1 MNAAKNV
8 MINNYKNMEL
18 DSYLKE
24 TLKETGYGGVEIQ
37 KTPIGTRITL
47 YVTRPGLVI
56 GRKGVGI
63 KDLTA
68 KLESNFGLSNPQVSV
83 MEIEVPELNPKI
95 MANRIAQLVER
106 GTAFRRAAMWTL
118 NTVMNAGALGTEVTI
133 AGKLRSERAHF
144 EKHTSGIIPK
154 SGNVADRVVK
164 VGVTNVLTKM
174 GLMGIQLR
182 IALKN
187 EIPSEFQLNIESRK
201 DSDSTKEAEGTASS
215 SSSSSVASSEK
226 ENTEKI
232 ILTTSNQKSANSG
245 NESQKK
251 EKINPSIGSRPRKD
265 SYSNEGK
272 YTGYNNTQRDA
283 PRRENK
289 TQEDVKQQQ
298 NPLQESRKKK
308 GEGVGT

>member
-95 MANRIAQLVER
+95 MANRIAQLIER

-144 EKHTSGIIPK
+144 EKHSSGIMPK

-174 GLMGIQLR
+174 GLMGIQLK

-187 EIPSEFQLNIESRK
+187 EIPPEFQLNIESK
-201 DSDSTKEAEGTASS
+201 IDSDSIKEAEGTS

-232 ILTTSNQKSANSG
+232 ILTTSNQKSANTG

-251 EKINPSIGSRPRKD
+251 EKINPSIESRRRKD
-265 SYSNEGK
+265 SSSNEGK

-289 TQEDVKQQQ
+289 TEEDVKQQQ
-298 NPLQESRKKK
+298 NPLQESRKKEV
-308 GEGVGT
+308 EGVGA

>member
-95 MANRIAQLVER
+95 MANRIAQLIER

-144 EKHTSGIIPK
+144 EKHSSGIMPK

-187 EIPSEFQLNIESRK
+187 EMPSEFQLNIESK
-201 DSDSTKEAEGTASS
+201 IDSDSTKEAEGISSS
-215 SSSSSVASSEK
+215 SSSSSVPSSEK

-251 EKINPSIGSRPRKD
+251 EKINPSIGSRPRKE
-265 SYSNEGK
+265 SANEGK

-308 GEGVGT
+308 GEGVGA